1 MAILRLVRR
10 RFAEQRD
17 FPDPNFLRKKDFS
30 AREIKKFNLLIFS
43 LILGLSENNIS
54 AFILGLSENN
64 ISANCFYTKDF

>member
-17 FPDPNFLRKKDFS
+17 IPDPNFWRKKDFS

-43 LILGLSENNIS
+43 LILGLSEKQYI
-54 AFILGLSENN
+54 G
-64 ISANCFYTKDF
+64 